1 MSSNKR
7 PDTRLVHAGSRPAEQ
22 QGVMNPPVYRAS
34 TITFPT
40 VAAMHA
46 AEEQRYDTVFY
57 GLYGTPTTFAYEE
70 AIAELEGG
78 YRAVTVASGLA
89 AIAVALMAYL
99 ETGDHLLMVD
109 SAYGPTRKF
118 CNNVLTRYGIETT
131 YYDPLIGGAIE
142 DLIRPETKVIFTESP
157 GSLTFEIQDLPAIGQ
172 VAQKHDIKVMLD
184 NTWSAGVYLKP
195 FEVGVDI
202 SIQATTKYLAGHA
215 DVMLGHIIAQTEEDW
230 LVLKTTASAM
240 GHGGE
245 PDNAYL
251 GLRGMRT
258 LSVRLERHQE
268 NAMILAQWLAKRP
281 EVASILHPAF
291 EDCPGHEIW
300 KRDFTGASGL
310 FSIIL
315 KDFTQE
321 RVHAMLD
328 GMDIFALGYSW
339 GGFESLIIPFDP
351 RISRTATKW
360 DAPGPAL
367 RLHAGQEDPADL
379 IADLE
384 RGFDRLNGI
393 D

>member
-1 MSSNKR
+1 MNSKHR
-7 PDTRLVHAGSRPAEQ
+7 PDTQIVHTGSRPEEQ

-34 TITFPT
+34 TVTFPT
-40 VAAMHA
+40 VDAMNE
-46 AEEQRYDTVFY
+46 AEANRFDTVFY

-78 YRAVTVASGLA
+78 YRSVTVASGLA

-99 ETGDHLLMVD
+99 KAGDHLLMVD

-118 CNNVLTRYGIETT
+118 CDNILNRYGIETT
-131 YYDPLIGGAIE
+131 YYDPLVGGAIGNI
-142 DLIRPETKVIFTESP
+142 IRPETKVIFTESP
-157 GSLTFEIQDLPAIGQ
+157 GSLTFEVQDLPAISEAACNQ
-172 VAQKHDIKVMLD
+172 DIKVMLD
-184 NTWSAGVYLKP
+184 NTWSAGFYLKP

-215 DVMLGHIIAQTEEDW
+215 DVMLGHITAKSEEDW
-230 LVLKTTASAM
+230 LTVKTAAGLM

-245 PDNAYL
+245 PDNCYL

-268 NAMILAQWLAKRP
+268 NAMKLANWLAARP
-281 EVASILHPAF
+281 EVDTILHPAF
-291 EDCPGHEIW
+291 SQCPGHEIW
-300 KRDFTGASGL
+300 QRDFTGASGL

-315 KDFTQE
+315 RNYSRE
-321 RVHAMLD
+321 RVNAMLD
-328 GMDIFALGYSW
+328 GMDLFALGYSW

-351 RISRTATKW
+351 RGSRSATEW
-360 DAPGPAL
+360 NAAGPAL
-367 RLHAGQEDPADL
+367 RLHAGQEDPDDL

-384 RGFDRLNGI
+384 RGFDRLN
-393 D
+393 DKV